1 MVELNLGSL
10 LKNLATINMANYN
23 YDFWSKEFEYKP
35 GGAKSQQMIGQAIDE
50 SIEERRLMADR
61 AEAKRD
67 RQLKR
72 DILNYNYAQKMAQDM
87 DDLNIMPTA
96 GVQGMDEIM
105 TAAGRSIADQAA
117 YLNKEL
123 KRTGD
128 MTSYSAAMARL
139 KGEVSSVKNMDKEAK
154 AFLGGVNAAIENGT
168 FSDYNSPEL
177 LGMAEDMRRGS
188 PKGRFENING
198 VTTWVSETV
207 DGKPY
212 QVAASQFSEL
222 SKKLQ
227 VKDDVDTLIKSSINL
242 NAGRDGNI
250 LDFNQSPSGIGG
262 QGLSAAD
269 LAADSLTDL
278 INTAGPGNKERK
290 SAALLVDH
298 FGIPRSKAKELFT
311 AVIDEDQLTPQEKA
325 DGIVT
330 EGDRLLQQKWLQ
342 KAEAMYGINQKAVST
357 ERRDRQDQYEQYKEK
372 LDNRRDVNNTI
383 ANLPAATINNNNEND
398 PLSKS
403 YMFKEEIATK
413 PGKFVN
419 DVKTSLI
426 EKGFNNPKPI
436 YTEPSIGAD
445 GEIIP
450 GRFLGYEIV
459 NEKLPANRRTPVQV
473 YIDDFNNLD
482 NVYKKIYA
490 ATGMESFGRKPI
502 SARTKTGTNDPIT
515 EMQGI
520 GQSNLRSQF
529 GYE

>member
-1 MVELNLGSL
+1 
-10 LKNLATINMANYN
+10 MANYN

-35 GGAKSQQMIGQAIDE
+35 GGAKSQQMIGQAIDS

-61 AEAKRD
+61 AEAKKD

-72 DILNYNYAQKMAQDM
+72 NILNYNYAQKMAQDM

-96 GVQGMDEIM
+96 GVQGMDQIM

-128 MTSYSAAMARL
+128 MASYSSAMAKL
-139 KGEVSSVKNMDKEAK
+139 KGEVSSIKNMDQEAK
-154 AFLGGVNAAIENGT
+154 AFLGGVNTAIENGT

-227 VKDDVDTLIKSSINL
+227 VKDDVDTLLKSSISL
-242 NAGRDGNI
+242 NQGRDGNI
-250 LDFNQSPSGIGG
+250 LGFNQSPSGIGG

-269 LAADSLTDL
+269 LAADGLTDL

-298 FGIPRSKAKELFT
+298 FGVPSRRAKELM
-311 AVIDEDQLTPQEKA
+311 AQVIDEDQLTPQEKA

-330 EGDRLLQQKWLQ
+330 EGDRLLQNKWLQ
-342 KAEAMYGINQKAVST
+342 KAESMYGINQKAVST
-357 ERRDRQDQYEQYKEK
+357 ERRARQDQYEQHKEK
-372 LDNRRDVNNTI
+372 IDNRRDVDNTI
-383 ANLPAATINNNNEND
+383 ANLPSATINNNNEND
-398 PLSKS
+398 PLSKK
-403 YMFKEEIATK
+403 YQFKNEANSN
-413 PGKFVN
+413 PGKFWN
-419 DVKTSLI
+419 DVETSLI
-426 EKGFNNPKPI
+426 EKGFTSPKRVYSEAKTVYDPKDPNADENGVVTI
-436 YTEPSIGAD
+436 PS
-445 GEIIP
+445 
-450 GRFLGYEIV
+450 RFMGYQIV
-459 NEKLPANRRTPVQV
+459 NEKLPANRRTPVTV
-473 YIDDFNNLD
+473 YAEDFNNLD
-482 NVYKKIYA
+482 DVYKKIYA

-502 SARTKTGTNDPIT
+502 SAKTKTGTNDPIT

-529 GYE
+529 GY

>member
-1 MVELNLGSL
+1 
-10 LKNLATINMANYN
+10 MANYN

-50 SIEERRLMADR
+50 SIAERRLMADR
-61 AEAKRD
+61 AETKRD

-139 KGEVSSVKNMDKEAK
+139 KGEVSSIKNMDQEAK
-154 AFLGGVNAAIENGT
+154 SFLGAVNTAIENGS

-242 NAGRDGNI
+242 NAGSGGNI

-357 ERRDRQDQYEQYKEK
+357 ERRARQDQYEQYKEK
-372 LDNRRDVNNTI
+372 LDNRRDVASTH
-383 ANLPAATINNNNEND
+383 ANLPSLTVNNLDENNVF
-398 PLSKS
+398 SKNAI
-403 YMFKEEIATK
+403 KGLREERFTNPSAFNQK
-413 PGKFVN
+413 VLVGLN
-419 DVKTSLI
+419 
-426 EKGFNNPKPI
+426 EMGFNAPKAVFSEAQTI
-436 YTEPSIGAD
+436 YDPKDPNADDMGLVTIPS
-445 GEIIP
+445 
-450 GRFLGYEIV
+450 RLLGYQIV
-459 NEKLPANRRTPVQV
+459 NEKLPASRRTPVTLS
-473 YIDDFNNLD
+473 IDDFNNMD
-482 NVYKKIYA
+482 DVYRKIYA
-490 ATGMESFGRKPI
+490 AQGLESFSRDRKLVDPRI
-502 SARTKTGTNDPIT
+502 KRNTFNDPVT
-515 EMQGI
+515 EMGAI
-520 GQSNLRSQF
+520 GQDITQLP
-529 GYE
+529 

>member
-1 MVELNLGSL
+1 
-10 LKNLATINMANYN
+10 MANYN

-50 SIEERRLMADR
+50 SIAERRLMADR
-61 AEAKRD
+61 AEVKRD

-96 GVQGMDEIM
+96 GVQGMEEIM
-105 TAAGRSIADQAA
+105 TAAGRNIADQAA

-128 MTSYSAAMARL
+128 MASYSAAMARL
-139 KGEVSSVKNMDKEAK
+139 KGEVSSIKNMDQEAK
-154 AFLGGVNAAIENGT
+154 SFLGAVNTAIENGT

-212 QVAASQFSEL
+212 KVAASQFGEL

-227 VKDDVDTLIKSSINL
+227 VKDDIDTLIGSSIQL
-242 NAGRDGNI
+242 NRTASGNI
-250 LDFNQSPSGIGG
+250 IAFNENPKSVNGGIGP
-262 QGLSAAD
+262 SAAD
-269 LAADSLTDL
+269 AANDQLVDL
-278 INTAGPGNKERK
+278 INSAGPGNKERK
-290 SAALLVDH
+290 SAAILVDH
-298 FGIPRSKAKELFT
+298 FGIPSKKAKELF
-311 AVIDEDQLTPQEKA
+311 AQVIDEDQLTPQEKA

-330 EGDRLLQQKWLQ
+330 EGDRLLQQKWLN
-342 KAEAMYGINQKAVST
+342 KAETMYGINQQAVST
-357 ERRDRQDQYEQYKEK
+357 ERRARQDQYEQYKEK
-372 LDNRRDVNNTI
+372 LDNRRDVQNTI
-383 ANLPAATINNNNEND
+383 NNLPAATVNNNNEND
-398 PLSKS
+398 PLSKV
-403 YMFKEEIATK
+403 YMFKNEAQDN
-413 PGKFVN
+413 PGKFWN
-419 DVKTSLI
+419 DVETSLV
-426 EKGFNNPKPI
+426 EKGFNNPKRLYSEAATI
-436 YTEPSIGAD
+436 YDPKDPNADENGIVNIPSRFIG
-445 GEIIP
+445 
-450 GRFLGYEIV
+450 YQIV
-459 NEKLPANRRTPVQV
+459 NEKLPANRRTPVTI
-473 YIDDFNNLD
+473 YAEDFNNLD
-482 NVYKKIYA
+482 DVYKKIYA

-520 GQSNLRSQF
+520 GQAQINNDF
-529 GYE
+529 AN

>member
-1 MVELNLGSL
+1 
-10 LKNLATINMANYN
+10 MANYN

-50 SIEERRLMADR
+50 SIAERRLMADR

-96 GVQGMDEIM
+96 GVQGMEEIM
-105 TAAGRSIADQAA
+105 TAAGRNIADQAA
-117 YLNKEL
+117 YLNMEL

-128 MTSYSAAMARL
+128 MQAYSAAMARL
-139 KGEVSSVKNMDKEAK
+139 KSDVRSVKNMDQEAK
-154 AFLGGVNAAIENGT
+154 AFLGAVNTAIENGT

-212 QVAASQFSEL
+212 KVAASQFGEL

-227 VKDDVDTLIKSSINL
+227 VKDDIDTLIGSSIQL
-242 NAGRDGNI
+242 NRSAGGNI
-250 LDFNQSPSGIGG
+250 IAFNENPKSVNGG
-262 QGLSAAD
+262 VGPSAAD
-269 LAADSLTDL
+269 MANDQLVDL
-278 INTAGPGNKERK
+278 INSAGPGNKERK
-290 SAALLVDH
+290 SAAILVDH
-298 FGIPRSKAKELFT
+298 FGIPSKKAKELFT
-311 AVIDEDQLTPQEKA
+311 QVIDEDQLTPQEKA

-330 EGDRLLQQKWLQ
+330 EGDRLLQQKWLN
-342 KAEAMYGINQKAVST
+342 KAESMYGINQQAVSA
-357 ERRDRQDQYEQYKEK
+357 ERRARQDQYEQYKEK
-372 LDNRRDVNNTI
+372 LDNRRDVQNTI
-383 ANLPAATINNNNEND
+383 NNLPAATINNNNEND
-398 PLSKS
+398 PLSKA
-403 YMFKEEIATK
+403 YMFKDEARTN
-413 PGKFVN
+413 PGKFIN

-436 YTEPSIGAD
+436 YTEPTIDAN

-450 GRFLGYEIV
+450 SRFLGYEIV
-459 NEKLPANRRTPVQV
+459 NEKLPANRRTPVQLYV
-473 YIDDFNNLD
+473 DDFNNLD

-502 SARTKTGTNDPIT
+502 SAKLKTGTNDPIT

-520 GQSNLRSQF
+520 GQAQINNDF
-529 GYE
+529 AN